1 MAIQECC
8 YFNGDGIHW
17 GSVHFFQTIFSLSHI
32 DFEEGPRVPF
42 LNFRGVMVPRFST
55 QVPPL
60 DFEVG
65 HGSRGPGP
73 TFTPYPLFHVQV
85 AEFQPPNTVR
95 NYFTSAFQ
103 TFYTRTTSSHSKML
117 EL

>member
-55 QVPPL
+55 QVPRL

-65 HGSRGPGP
+65 HGSRVPSPGVLVP
-73 TFTPYPLFHVQV
+73 PLHHTPYFMYKLQNFNHQI
-85 AEFQPPNTVR
+85 Q
-95 NYFTSAFQ
+95 
-103 TFYTRTTSSHSKML
+103 
-117 EL
+117 

>member
-1 MAIQECC
+1 MAIQEYC
-8 YFNGDGIHW
+8 YFNGVGIHW

-55 QVPPL
+55 QVPRL

-65 HGSRGPGP
+65 HGSRVPSPGVLVP
-73 TFTPYPLFHVQV
+73 LLHHTPYFMYKLQSFNHQI
-85 AEFQPPNTVR
+85 Q
-95 NYFTSAFQ
+95 
-103 TFYTRTTSSHSKML
+103 
-117 EL
+117 

>member
-8 YFNGDGIHW
+8 YFSGVAIHW

-55 QVPPL
+55 QVPRL

-65 HGSRGPGP
+65 HGSRIPSPGVLVP
-73 TFTPYPLFHVQV
+73 LLHHTPYFMYKLQNFNHQI
-85 AEFQPPNTVR
+85 Q
-95 NYFTSAFQ
+95 
-103 TFYTRTTSSHSKML
+103 
-117 EL
+117 